1 MARSAN
7 VDSMPAVW
15 MRVMAVARSRWRSW
29 IILALLIALAGGGVL
44 SLAAGARR
52 TQTAYSR
59 FETAQRAADVILYM
73 NGGTQ
78 TPVGA
83 IEHLP
88 EVAEFATSVAL
99 SPTEASFSPVVLT
112 DARLGRDINR
122 FKMLAGRLPRKPD
135 EVAIGFLMASSQNL
149 HVGDLLQVQ
158 GPAVAA
164 ASRKGIGESA
174 DGRLTWRVVGIEAAP
189 GEFPPSVYSSQQIGY
204 LSAAFLGSPLGETW
218 QRLSG
223 GTTSVA
229 VRLHNGA
236 HQMAP
241 FLAGAERL
249 AGGPLGTATL
259 SDQAAQVQSSM
270 HLQALALWLM
280 AGFLVLAVA
289 LVVAQLFLREL
300 SEDASDHPALRAL
313 GMTSRG
319 LTLSATLQ
327 MAVVIVVGVAGAI
340 ALAYGLSPVFPL
352 GTAGIA
358 EPDPGPSFDVLAL
371 TVGGIGLLLALGV
384 LVVVTAWWATVQ
396 SRATNA
402 GSLGTDFGH
411 RIRQGLPLGVLPI
424 AVTTGFRMALD
435 PGRGRSAVPVRAT
448 AAAAIIAVGAMITA
462 VTFGASLGHLL
473 THPRLYGTAYDADVQ
488 LNQNFGDIR
497 TILPV
502 LRADT
507 SISALAIAES
517 GIPLRSG
524 RVSFGAVATTNIV
537 GTVEPTLVEGSLP
550 RTAGEIDLGS
560 RTMAD
565 LHSRIGARIP
575 VAVEGLTRPLLMRV
589 VGRVV
594 LSPVSDTQGLGHG
607 AVVSNS
613 ALGAFESAI
622 LTGLTS
628 TFHAPPPGDAF
639 VRFSPGVSRDEGIAM
654 LEQRLGGTG
663 TVLVTAPTEP
673 SDVVNFGQVRDL
685 PQLLA
690 GLLGAVATL
699 TLAHLLVT
707 AVRRRRRDLAVFKT
721 LGFVPRQ
728 VSAAVAWQATALS
741 VLALIIGIPVGIA
754 AGRFVWS
761 LVATN
766 IGVVVEPTVPW
777 VWVGVIVPA
786 TLLIANLVAAGPAA
800 AAARVA
806 PSTVLRSE

>member
-1 MARSAN
+1 
-7 VDSMPAVW
+7 VD
-15 MRVMAVARSRWRSW
+15 
-29 IILALLIALAGGGVL
+29 
-44 SLAAGARR
+44 
-52 TQTAYSR
+52 
-59 FETAQRAADVILYM
+59 
-73 NGGTQ
+73 
-78 TPVGA
+78 
-83 IEHLP
+83 
-88 EVAEFATSVAL
+88 
-99 SPTEASFSPVVLT
+99 
-112 DARLGRDINR
+112 
-122 FKMLAGRLPRKPD
+122 
-135 EVAIGFLMASSQNL
+135 
-149 HVGDLLQVQ
+149 
-158 GPAVAA
+158 
-164 ASRKGIGESA
+164 
-174 DGRLTWRVVGIEAAP
+174 
-189 GEFPPSVYSSQQIGY
+189 
-204 LSAAFLGSPLGETW
+204 
-218 QRLSG
+218 
-223 GTTSVA
+223 
-229 VRLHNGA
+229 VRLHDGT
-236 HQMAP
+236 HQIAP
-241 FLAGAERL
+241 FLADAERL
-249 AGGPLGTATL
+249 NGGAVGTATL

-300 SEDASDHPALRAL
+300 SEDATDHPALRAL
-313 GMTSRG
+313 GMTSRE

-327 MAVVIVVGVAGAI
+327 MAIVIVAGTVGAI
-340 ALAYGLSPVFPL
+340 AIAYGLSPVFPL

-358 EPDPGPSFDVLAL
+358 EPHPGPSFDVLVV
-371 TVGGIGLLLALGV
+371 TVGSIGLLVALAM
-384 LVVVTAWWATVQ
+384 LVAVTAWRAAVQ
-396 SRATNA
+396 NGATNA
-402 GSLGTDFGH
+402 ATLGTDVGH
-411 RIRQGLPLGVLPI
+411 RIRRRLPLGVLPI
-424 AVTTGFRMALD
+424 SVTTGFRMALD
-435 PGRGRSAVPVRAT
+435 PGRGPSAVPVRAT

-462 VTFGASLGHLL
+462 VTFGASLDHLL
-473 THPRLYGTAYDADVQ
+473 THPRLYGTTYDADVQ

-497 TILPV
+497 TIVPV

-517 GIPLRSG
+517 GIPFRSG
-524 RVSFGAVATTNIV
+524 HVSFGAVATTNV
-537 GTVEPTLVEGSLP
+537 LGTIDPTLVEGSLP

-565 LHSRIGARIP
+565 LHTRIGARIP
-575 VAVEGLTRPLLMRV
+575 VAVEGLTRPLPMRV
-589 VGRVV
+589 VGSVV

-607 AVVSNS
+607 AVVSDR
-613 ALGAFESAI
+613 AIGAFESAI
-622 LTGLTS
+622 RPGLRS
-628 TFHAPPPGDAF
+628 TFQVPPPGDAF
-639 VRFSPGVSRDEGIAM
+639 VRFSPGRSRDEAIAA
-654 LEQRLGGTG
+654 LEHRLGGTRR
-663 TVLVTAPTEP
+663 VLVIAPTEP

-728 VSAAVAWQATALS
+728 VSAAVAWQATVLS

-761 LVATN
+761 VVATN

-800 AAARVA
+800 SAGRVA

>member
-1 MARSAN
+1 
-7 VDSMPAVW
+7 
-15 MRVMAVARSRWRSW
+15 MRVVAVARSRWRSW
-29 IILALLIALAGGGVL
+29 IILALLIALAGGSVL

-52 TQTAYSR
+52 TETSYSR

-73 NGGTQ
+73 NGGAQ
-78 TPVGA
+78 KPVRA

-99 SPTEASFSPVVLT
+99 SPTETSFSPIVLT

-122 FKMLAGRLPRKPD
+122 FKMLAGRLPDKAD
-135 EVAIGFLMASSQNL
+135 EVAVGFLTASSQNL
-149 HVGDLLQVQ
+149 QVGSLLHVQ

-164 ASRKGIGESA
+164 ASRQGIGESA
-174 DGRLTWRVVGIEAAP
+174 DGTLTWRVVGVEAAP
-189 GEFPPSVYSSQQIGY
+189 GEFPPSAYSSQQVGY
-204 LSAAFLGSPLGETW
+204 LSGAFLGTPVGKTW
-218 QRLSG
+218 LRLSG
-223 GTTSVA
+223 GTTSLD
-229 VRLHNGA
+229 VRLHDA
-236 HQMAP
+236 THQITP
-241 FLAGAERL
+241 FLAAADRIN
-249 AGGPLGTATL
+249 GGPVGVATL

-280 AGFLVLAVA
+280 AGFLVLAIA

-313 GMTSRG
+313 GMTSRE

-327 MAVVIVVGVAGAI
+327 MAIVIVVGAVGALAI
-340 ALAYGLSPVFPL
+340 AYALSPVFPL

-358 EPDPGPSFDVLAL
+358 EPDPGPSFDVLVL
-371 TVGGIGLLLALGV
+371 TVGTIGLLVALGV
-384 LVVVTAWWATVQ
+384 LVAVAAWRANVQ
-396 SRATNA
+396 NRATNA
-402 GSLGTDFGH
+402 ATPETDAGH
-411 RIRQGLPLGVLPI
+411 RIRRRLPLGVLPI
-424 AVTTGFRMALD
+424 AATTGFRMAFD

-462 VTFGASLGHLL
+462 VTFGSSLDHLL
-473 THPRLYGTAYDADVQ
+473 THPALYGTTYDADVE

-497 TILPV
+497 TIVPV

-507 SISALAIAES
+507 SISQLAIAES

-524 RVSFGAVATTNIV
+524 HVSFGAVATTNVV
-537 GTVEPTLVEGSLP
+537 GSIEPTLVEGSLP
-550 RTAGEIDLGS
+550 RRAGEIDLGS
-560 RTMAD
+560 QTMAE
-565 LHSRIGARIP
+565 LHTRIGARIP
-575 VAVEGLTRPLLMRV
+575 VAVEGLTRPIPMRV

-594 LSPVSDTQGLGHG
+594 LAPVSDTQGLGHG
-607 AVVSNS
+607 AVVSDG
-613 ALGAFESAI
+613 ALTAFKAAI
-622 LTGLTS
+622 LSGLGS

-639 VRFSPGVSRDEGIAM
+639 VSFRPGLSRDQAIAT
-654 LEQRLGGTG
+654 LQQRLGGTG
-663 TVLVTAPTEP
+663 SALVTAPLEP
-673 SDVVNFGQVRDL
+673 SGVVNFGQVRDL

-741 VLALIIGIPVGIA
+741 VLALIVGIPVGIA
-754 AGRFVWS
+754 AGRVVWS
-761 LVATN
+761 LVAN
-766 IGVVVEPTVPW
+766 SIGVVVVPTVPW
-777 VWVGVIVPA
+777 VWVGVVVPA
-786 TLLIANLVAAGPAA
+786 TLLIANVVAAGPAA